1 MGSKDDLQAA
11 LRSLRNVRRMARRL
25 QRVPVDCLR
34 VNGSDIA
41 DAEYVT
47 EWLGIVLCRI
57 CGQQDVSM
65 PPFEAGA
72 APRGTIP
79 LVYPESGPAGRCDP
93 TSYLLGPGIQGSVCR
108 ESMGRP
114 RQRRNLSWF
123 LPVRECLPGK
133 EEDAMRFPRK
143 EIVEAVRARYPK
155 GTRVEL
161 VFMDDPYSRL
171 KPGDRGT
178 VEFVDD
184 IATVHVKWDCGSG
197 LGVAYGADK
206 IRILEGGDFE

>member
-1 MGSKDDLQAA
+1 MGSKDDLQTA

-25 QRVPVDCLR
+25 QRVSVDCLR
-34 VNGSDIA
+34 VNSGDIA

-47 EWLGIVLCRI
+47 EWLGIVLCRV

-72 APRGTIP
+72 APVTQFRWFIQKAARQAGAIRRAIFWGRVSKALFAEKAWEGLDSAETF
-79 LVYPESGPAGRCDP
+79 LGSFLSENVY
-93 TSYLLGPGIQGSVCR
+93 R
-108 ESMGRP
+108 E
-114 RQRRNLSWF
+114 RR
-123 LPVRECLPGK
+123 RM
-133 EEDAMRFPRK
+133 MRFPRK

>member
-1 MGSKDDLQAA
+1 MRSKDDLQTA

-34 VNGSDIA
+34 VNSGDIA

-47 EWLGIVLCRI
+47 EWLGIVLCRV

-65 PPFEAGA
+65 PPFETGA
-72 APRGTIP
+72 APVAQFRWFIQKAARQ
-79 LVYPESGPAGRCDP
+79 AGAIRRA
-93 TSYLLGPGIQGSVCR
+93 IFW
-108 ESMGRP
+108 GRVSKTLFAEKHGKA
-114 RQRRNLSWF
+114 RQRRNLSWL

-133 EEDAMRFPRK
+133 EADAMRFPRK
-143 EIVEAVRARYPK
+143 EIVEAIRARYPK

>member
-1 MGSKDDLQAA
+1 MGSKDDLQTA

-25 QRVPVDCLR
+25 QRVSVDCLR
-34 VNGSDIA
+34 VNSGDIA

-47 EWLGIVLCRI
+47 EWLGIVLCRV

-72 APRGTIP
+72 APVAQFRWFIQKAARQ
-79 LVYPESGPAGRCDP
+79 AGAIRRAI
-93 TSYLLGPGIQGSVCR
+93 LLGRVSKALFAEKAWEGLDSAETFLGSFLSENVYR
-108 ESMGRP
+108 E
-114 RQRRNLSWF
+114 RR
-123 LPVRECLPGK
+123 RM
-133 EEDAMRFPRK
+133 MRFPRK